1 MPFNPRVFN
10 RKMHRFGAI
19 VIAAPLLL
27 VIVTGILLQ
36 LRKDV
41 SWVQPPTQKGKGKG
55 KDPTIS
61 MAQILGAAKSVPE
74 AGVSGWGDIDRVDV
88 RPKDGIV
95 KVQCKS
101 RWEVQVDFQTGEVLQ
116 AQVRRQ
122 EFIEALHD
130 GSWFS
135 ESVRLYV
142 FLPCGVVLFVLWASG
157 LYLWFLPWSVKWRR
171 RKAKNSP
178 AAPGSP

>member
-1 MPFNPRVFN
+1 
-10 RKMHRFGAI
+10 
-19 VIAAPLLL
+19 
-27 VIVTGILLQ
+27 
-36 LRKDV
+36 
-41 SWVQPPTQKGKGKG
+41 
-55 KDPTIS
+55 
-61 MAQILGAAKSVPE
+61 
-74 AGVSGWGDIDRVDV
+74 
-88 RPKDGIV
+88 
-95 KVQCKS
+95 
-101 RWEVQVDFQTGEVLQ
+101 LQ

-130 GSWFS
+130 GGWFS

-142 FLPCGVVLFVLWASG
+142 FLPSGVVLFVLWASG